1 MKALLVIDVQE
12 SFRQR
17 ENWNA
22 VSNPGVVG
30 QVGRLVDHFR
40 AAGDAV
46 VWIIHNEPGTGNVFD
61 AVSGFN
67 VPMAPLEPGPGEAL
81 FTKTAHNAFN
91 TTGLQRYLVERGI
104 TGLTVCGIRTEQ
116 CVETTSRVA
125 SDFGYTVDFVV
136 DATATMPI
144 EHWDAPAGRG
154 LAEIMADPRTL
165 AAEDIVAR
173 TCYALA
179 GRFATI
185 RTVDEAIGV
194 E

>member
-17 ENWNA
+17 ESWNA
-22 VSNPGVVG
+22 VSNPDVAA
-30 QVGRLVDHFR
+30 QVGRLVDHYR

-46 VWIIHNEPGTGNVFD
+46 VWIIHNEPGTDTVFD
-61 AVSGFN
+61 AVNGFN
-67 VPMAPLEPGPGEAL
+67 VPIAPLAPEKGEPL
-81 FTKTAHNAFN
+81 FTKTAHNAFT
-91 TTGLQRYLVERGI
+91 TTGLQQFLVERGI
-104 TGLTVCGIRTEQ
+104 TELAVCGIRSEQ
-116 CVETTSRVA
+116 CVETTARVA
-125 SDFGYTVDFVV
+125 SDLGYRVDYIV

-144 EHWDAPAGRG
+144 EHWDAPAGRS

-165 AAEDIVAR
+165 GTAETVER

-185 RTVDEAIGV
+185 RTVDEAVGV
-194 E
+194 Q

>member
-17 ENWNA
+17 ENWNSI
-22 VSNPGVVG
+22 SNPTIVD
-30 QVGRLVDHFR
+30 QVGTLVDHFR

-46 VWIIHNEPGTGNVFD
+46 VWIIHNEPGTGNLFD
-61 AVSGFN
+61 PASGFN
-67 VPMAPLEPGPGEAL
+67 VPIAPLKPRPDEAL

-91 TTGLQRYLVERGI
+91 TTGLQQYLVERGI
-104 TGLTVCGIRTEQ
+104 SELTVCGIRTEQ
-116 CVETTSRVA
+116 CVETTTRVA
-125 SDFGYTVDFVV
+125 SDFGYRVDFVV
-136 DATATMPI
+136 DATATSPI
-144 EHWDAPAGRG
+144 EHWDAPAGRS
-154 LAEIMADPRTL
+154 LAEVLADPLTL
-165 AAEDIVAR
+165 QTKDIVER

-185 RTVDEAIGV
+185 RTVAEIVGV